1 MARARGCDGFGNQA
15 LASAPCPSHTGTR
28 KEFGNAVDVFQTG
41 PVAAEA
47 GWMLRPGRWGPVHI
61 QRQSSHVINSQ
72 LGWGLRSKNSRPG
85 ELTASGAHDLAPKE
99 KRDSVHYGGPSCIPS
114 PPNGNPLRW
123 RHLTEISRSACW
135 IMMVSSIRSHL
146 RVTRTGPIGSTLGVR
161 GTSISSRPIGATG
174 VNSTSRRAEQPRKLQ
189 DGTCESRAICW
200 RGRQRLSA
208 STPITQILVAL
219 VLAAIAHWP
228 TARTTQLTQAV

>member
-1 MARARGCDGFGNQA
+1 MKNYLPVCRGCDGFGNQA
-15 LASAPCPSHTGTR
+15 RASAPCLPPATLARIRSLAMRLTYFKRAQSRQKQVGG
-28 KEFGNAVDVFQTG
+28 FGRG
-41 PVAAEA
+41 
-47 GWMLRPGRWGPVHI
+47 GGPVHI

-72 LGWGLRSKNSRPG
+72 LRWGLRSKNSRPG

-135 IMMVSSIRSHL
+135 TMMVSSIRSHL

-174 VNSTSRRAEQPRKLQ
+174 VNSTSRRAEQLRKLQ

-208 STPITQILVAL
+208 
-219 VLAAIAHWP
+219 
-228 TARTTQLTQAV
+228 